1 MWNLWKNLY
10 AIIDFS
16 TLYEAPFRRS
26 KVLQMTSLIPKKE
39 QALTE
44 SPKEQQPEP
53 REIEL
58 RIKEAEVQIKK
69 LELQM
74 LQAQQEQ
81 IIELR
86 IKKEHTTIRFGILL
100 YTIISIATLGIAYI
114 FATTDY
120 PIAAVSSIVCA
131 TLSGFGAATK
141 ALKS

>member
-1 MWNLWKNLY
+1 MWNLWKKLY
-10 AIIDFS
+10 TIIDFS
-16 TLYEAPFRRS
+16 ALYEVPFKRS
-26 KVLQMTSLIPKKE
+26 KVLQMTTLPQTSE
-39 QALTE
+39 QALVE
-44 SPKEQQPEP
+44 VPKEQPPEP
-53 REIEL
+53 REVEL

-74 LQAQQEQ
+74 LQAQQER

-86 IKKEHTTIRFGILL
+86 IRQEHTTIRFGIML

-120 PIAAVSSIVCA
+120 PAAAVGSIICA

-141 ALKS
+141 ALKN